1 MSPLTQRRGSLPN
14 VSELATKSSQ
24 KVTQKQLCGPVRN
37 VTSLYSKYRSDQ
49 KAKRTRFGYS
59 LLGEGGE
66 GLGRRRVD
74 LETGEEHLLGANRRD
89 SMGKSELEMRSMSP
103 PWVAVVERVKDSIM
117 KMKERLSSL
126 QKLQQRRLLRVF
138 DEDGGKGDIDVEN
151 TSSAITNLLHQSERG
166 IKELDRYV
174 VSGEQQEVVLNVQKA
189 LATQLSQVSMDFRT
203 VQKQYMNEVRKRRS
217 NSSSIGET
225 STAGVIDAG
234 FTENQLL
241 ELEGIESQVETRSQE
256 ITKIAKS
263 INELN
268 SVFKELANLVVEQG
282 TVLDRIDY
290 NMENVAKDTAAA
302 NKELVRADETQKSG
316 RVQKCL
322 LALIAFIILNLLILT
337 ARA

>member
-1 MSPLTQRRGSLPN
+1 
-14 VSELATKSSQ
+14 
-24 KVTQKQLCGPVRN
+24 
-37 VTSLYSKYRSDQ
+37 
-49 KAKRTRFGYS
+49 
-59 LLGEGGE
+59 
-66 GLGRRRVD
+66 VD

-89 SMGKSELEMRSMSP
+89 SMGKSEVEMRSMSP